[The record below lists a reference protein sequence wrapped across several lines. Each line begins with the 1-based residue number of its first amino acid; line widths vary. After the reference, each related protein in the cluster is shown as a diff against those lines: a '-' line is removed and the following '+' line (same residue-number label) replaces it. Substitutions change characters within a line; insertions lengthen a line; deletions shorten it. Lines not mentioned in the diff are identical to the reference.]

1 MPSLAVV
8 FYFGSDNS
16 KQYTRI
22 LPGFKFWYSREDRVV
37 NTSTTAKRM
46 VLEDLAL
53 RGSYRFVFEL
63 EYNSAV
69 ALRI

>member
-1 MPSLAVV
+1 MPALAIV
-8 FYFGSDNS
+8 FYFYGST

-22 LPGFKFWYSREDRVV
+22 LPGFQFWYSMDNKVV
-37 NTSTTAKRM
+37 NTSTTARRI
-46 VLEDLAL
+46 VSNDLAC